1 MNIQIHCEATLSKKL
16 EKIAE
21 FGEPIEFRL
30 GPVRGNKADAYIRI
44 VTKNGVSIDEI
55 AKMGITS
62 IEFKVQDAGEEAPTV
77 QNDSRPVST
86 LFSSNAQ
93 IVPGDALPI
102 AVPLPAKSANPA
114 ITKTAQQVTTNA
126 PIPKNVMDAPVLV
139 TPPVTQTSVA
149 IQPIMSYAELMD
161 VLMATTGIDQSI
173 PAPKAKSADGR
184 LTRKEAQDYEEQIKN
199 LPKIIRPVYIG
210 NMTGGTII
218 INDLNQAIKLNEI
231 IDFSRLPARRLVDS
245 RELRGLLLQNRL
257 KFFSEAEYM
266 TYLNTMDSVSGGH
279 PTQSLP
285 TGSREEMEAFMQTGT
300 IPPEIANKKSA
311 KAIGI
316 THETRE
322 MEEIDLSQDGGTD
335 MDIELETFNT
345 IAEEKP
351 KASTQRVSSEIKK
364 SSSVKTIRRS
374 SKED

>member
-1 MNIQIHCEATLSKKL
+1 
-16 EKIAE
+16 
-21 FGEPIEFRL
+21 
-30 GPVRGNKADAYIRI
+30 
-44 VTKNGVSIDEI
+44 
-55 AKMGITS
+55 
-62 IEFKVQDAGEEAPTV
+62 
-77 QNDSRPVST
+77 
-86 LFSSNAQ
+86 
-93 IVPGDALPI
+93 
-102 AVPLPAKSANPA
+102 
-114 ITKTAQQVTTNA
+114 
-126 PIPKNVMDAPVLV
+126 
-139 TPPVTQTSVA
+139 
-149 IQPIMSYAELMD
+149 LMD